1 MSRTPEARRWDDE
14 ERAEV
19 REARRRQI
27 LREAGALFSEVGF
40 HNASME
46 QIAARLGLT
55 KTALYY
61 YFSDKSEILM
71 CCFALG
77 RQVADEALAKANAL
91 RANGL
96 ERVARFVQWYVVG
109 ITSELGACA
118 TTLELRSAP
127 PDEMPALLTR
137 MRRLD
142 RQLRELVQAGIAD
155 GSCAAVEPSLAINWI
170 MGAMTLLPRWYR
182 PNRRLGAEAVA
193 DEYANYVR
201 RMLAPASPDAS
212 ATLPTEPST

>member
-1 MSRTPEARRWDDE
+1 MSDSSRRWDDDDPRGE
-14 ERAEV
+14 G

-27 LREAGALFSEVGF
+27 LREAGALFGEVGF

-71 CCFALG
+71 RCFALG
-77 RQVADEALAKANAL
+77 RQVVDEALAYATSLDAS
-91 RANGL
+91 GL
-96 ERVARFVQWYVVG
+96 DRIAAFVRQYVLG

-127 PDEMPALLTR
+127 AEELPRLLSN
-137 MRRLD
+137 MRKLD
-142 RQLRELVQAGIAD
+142 RKLRDFVAAGVSD
-155 GSCAAVEPSLAINWI
+155 GSCSAVDPTLAVNWI
-170 MGAMTLLPRWYR
+170 MGAMTLIPRWYR
-182 PNRRLGAEAVA
+182 SGSRLGADAIA

-201 RMLAPASPDAS
+201 RMLAAAPG
-212 ATLPTEPST
+212 